1 MTMRDLVV
9 ISTGNLWRMKLRTLL
24 TTAGVLIAIAAFVS
38 MLSFGAGNQEYIEGE
53 FNKLGLFST
62 MQVYPKGS
70 PNRERDRDNLP
81 DTSTAPKLDRSAV
94 EKIAAIPGVNLVYPF
109 DAFAVTVK
117 AGDSVF
123 SSRAQALPSAAMK
136 TKLFSRLAAGAA
148 FDSNG
153 ARQAIV
159 TDDFLK
165 RAGITSPDS
174 AIGRTFVLT
183 AKVSSVDSGV
193 ARIMTDK
200 DHPLMQAM
208 RDVRFD
214 SLGNKGY
221 LSRLLRVQASEAFK
235 RFLEGYMNDQRVV
248 SDTLVICGVREGGR
262 GMRLRAEQVI
272 VPMATASKFN
282 VGGPGTNPADL
293 FGAMKSGTLFSQ
305 SDGSGKT
312 FPQVTVDF
320 DPKVF
325 NKKISDPIEAMGF
338 RTFSF
343 AAEFEQL
350 QKMFIYLDLAL
361 GVIGLI
367 ALITASLGIVN
378 TMVMSITERR
388 KEIGV
393 LKSLGADERDI
404 RWLFLVESGVIGMI
418 GTLGGIFFGW
428 LITRVVSA
436 IAQGYMRSEGIP
448 AMDLFSL
455 PPWLILIALGVGI
468 GVSVLAG
475 FYPAA
480 RAARVDPVEALRND

>member
-1 MTMRDLVV
+1 MTLRDLIV
-9 ISTGNLWRMKLRTLL
+9 ISIGNLWRMKLRTLL

-62 MQVYPKGS
+62 MQVYPKNS
-70 PNRERDRDNLP
+70 PGRDRDALP
-81 DTSTAPKLDRSAV
+81 DTSSTPKLDRDAI
-94 EKIAAIPGVNLVYPF
+94 ERIAAIPGVNLVYPF

-117 AGDSVF
+117 VGDSLF

-136 TKLFSRLAAGAA
+136 TKLFSRLMAGAA

-153 ARQAIV
+153 SRQAIV
-159 TDDFLK
+159 SEEFLK
-165 RAGITSPDS
+165 HAGISSPDS
-174 AIGRTFVLT
+174 AIGRSFVLS
-183 AKVSSVDSGV
+183 ARVSSVDSGI
-193 ARIMTDK
+193 ARIMMDK
-200 DHPLMQAM
+200 NRSLTQAM
-208 RDVRFD
+208 QSIRFD
-214 SLGNKGY
+214 SLANKAY
-221 LSRLLRVQASEAFK
+221 LSRILRVEASEAFK
-235 RFLEGYMNDQRVV
+235 RFLDGYMNAQQVL

-262 GMRLRAEQVI
+262 GIRIRGEQII
-272 VPMATASKFN
+272 VPMAIASKFSS
-282 VGGPGTNPADL
+282 GGPGANPADIV
-293 FGAMKSGTLFSQ
+293 GAMRSGTLFSK

-325 NKKISDPIEAMGF
+325 YKGIRDSVEAMGF

-343 AAEFEQL
+343 AAEFEQI
-350 QKMFIYLDLAL
+350 QKMFLYFDLAL

-393 LKSLGADERDI
+393 LKSLGADDRDI

-418 GTLGGIFFGW
+418 GTVAGTFFGW
-428 LITRVVSA
+428 VITRVVSA
-436 IAQGYMRSEGIP
+436 VARGYMRREGIP
-448 AMDLFSL
+448 EMDLFSL

-480 RAARVDPVEALRND
+480 RAARVDPVEALRNE